1 MQRST
6 KLKISLA
13 KGMINAQ
20 STISI
25 SVNQFIR
32 SQQQAI
38 YSFITEIADEIS
50 GQDPEDITAEDE
62 DVVDALQEAAN
73 EVISVDAQY
82 SPDDFEAAMSTTS
95 DLLADA
101 RSWHSERLSI

>member
-6 KLKISLA
+6 KLKISRV
-13 KGMINAQ
+13 KGMIDAQ
-20 STISI
+20 STS

-32 SQQQAI
+32 TQQQAI
-38 YSFITEIADEIS
+38 HSFITEIADEIS
-50 GQDPEDITAEDE
+50 EQDPEDITAEDE
-62 DVVDALQEAAN
+62 DAVDALQEAAN
-73 EVISVDAQY
+73 EIISVDAQY

-101 RSWHSERLSI
+101 RS